1 MWCSLASWCWLQ
13 VQLLSATV
21 WEILGIR
28 NSTCTSW
35 IGSVVKK
42 KKQNQKTDKE
52 TAISIRFASIHTS
65 TWQYLIIGF
74 VIVGGVGSRS
84 TQSQRCYIV
93 VAYEKTN
100 YVTSTMLSI
109 SEVFGHAVQQKN
121 KVTLTVRG
129 NMEWETFGFYLC
141 TCPKV
146 RWRFLPLLASG
157 GRPVHLPELALVW
170 WTGDSG
176 QPICL
181 ERSRNTN
188 SKPQSYLF
196 FLGAG
201 VPQPLSALLYLEVCP
216 PVWKMFNIWTWYRQ
230 TAFVSQ

>member
-1 MWCSLASWCWLQ
+1 
-13 VQLLSATV
+13 
-21 WEILGIR
+21 
-28 NSTCTSW
+28 
-35 IGSVVKK
+35 
-42 KKQNQKTDKE
+42 
-52 TAISIRFASIHTS
+52 
-65 TWQYLIIGF
+65 
-74 VIVGGVGSRS
+74 
-84 TQSQRCYIV
+84 
-93 VAYEKTN
+93 
-100 YVTSTMLSI
+100 
-109 SEVFGHAVQQKN
+109 
-121 KVTLTVRG
+121 
-129 NMEWETFGFYLC
+129 MEWETFGFYLC

-201 VPQPLSALLYLEVCP
+201 VPLSATSVCAALFRGLSTSVKNFQHLNMTQANGIHFTINFGTPVPKFIGTGQVNRPGLLGIKCLTHLLALLLSLSSHCSNKIFSLSGTLKIICSIFSREGARLATKKLYSSIPVQQAEHLLIYLSTTTKQLARLAALCTLVCLTVKP
-216 PVWKMFNIWTWYRQ
+216 IQITRDINGDI
-230 TAFVSQ
+230 